1 MSADNGK
8 YLISLGTDN
17 IHTYKIESNGAVG
30 KQAGEIDTQK
40 YSGVKCG
47 TISGGGLLDHT
58 GKYVYVSLWS
68 PTAGEA
74 YSPICSALQTYKIES
89 NGELTFLGD
98 TESFEGDHNGAY
110 QFYVGTISSNDK
122 LGYGLLGQDGA
133 STFMAF
139 KADANGALLMDGS
152 FSEVD
157 PEPDPSVPDSNY
169 LPLDVAADPASHL
182 AVLMNEPFTNTPP
195 PQLASY
201 TINDTTGAI
210 VSTNTWADMP
220 TPQLSAAAFLEMSPS
235 GKLLVVGGDEGGIQ
249 IFHFNGAAP
258 ITPYSGVLLP
268 NIQANQLTWDN
279 NNHLYVLSY
288 LSGEICVFTVTPT
301 SISEVSASP
310 YKIPG
315 LTGMIVVPK

>member
-1 MSADNGK
+1 
-8 YLISLGTDN
+8 
-17 IHTYKIESNGAVG
+17 
-30 KQAGEIDTQK
+30 
-40 YSGVKCG
+40 
-47 TISGGGLLDHT
+47 
-58 GKYVYVSLWS
+58 
-68 PTAGEA
+68 
-74 YSPICSALQTYKIES
+74 
-89 NGELTFLGD
+89 
-98 TESFEGDHNGAY
+98 
-110 QFYVGTISSNDK
+110 
-122 LGYGLLGQDGA
+122 
-133 STFMAF
+133 
-139 KADANGALLMDGS
+139 
-152 FSEVD
+152 
-157 PEPDPSVPDSNY
+157 
-169 LPLDVAADPASHL
+169 
-182 AVLMNEPFTNTPP
+182 MNEPFTNTPP

-288 LSGEICVFTVTPT
+288 LSGEIYVFTVTPT